1 MASHWR
7 DVRPARVAERL
18 ECARGPC
25 HVPDLLD
32 EPYPVIFAGW
42 NPQVN
47 LTCGKCLRQRRNVR
61 MLLWG
66 SMSTTGKESVV
77 AEVMD
82 QLNGKFKLT
91 PVEWIGP
98 DTPRSFNLRLSDWHS
113 EGWRLLSEPG
123 EVHQGD
129 REARQIK
136 GGETHPVPKILEGED
151 EENPK
156 GETVRTVQ
164 GVVGEMLWLSTR
176 TRPDG
181 CYATALIARLVHRR
195 PTYALQLCQ
204 HLLRYVASTASLGLH
219 YDGGSANWNSSCPS

>member
-1 MASHWR
+1 MSCPRFAGRALSG
-7 DVRPARVAERL
+7 DLCRL
-18 ECARGPC
+18 EPTGESHLWKVSSSEEKCQNAFVGVYVDDREGICGRRSHGP
-25 HVPDLLD
+25 
-32 EPYPVIFAGW
+32 AQW
-42 NPQVN
+42 QVQI
-47 LTCGKCLRQRRNVR
+47 G
-61 MLLWG
+61 
-66 SMSTTGKESVV
+66 TGGVDWTGHTAV
-77 AEVMD
+77 
-82 QLNGKFKLT
+82 L
-91 PVEWIGP
+91 
-98 DTPRSFNLRLSDWHS
+98 LRLSDWHS

-136 GGETHPVPKILEGED
+136 GGETHPVPKIMEGED

-219 YDGGSANWNSSCPS
+219 YDGGSANGTLLVLVDTALGRHMKATGVSMVWQF